1 MPSKK
6 TLALYQFF
14 WYNKFTCRQDFKGG
28 DEMFNSIKNQKDID
42 IFLDKTNSLHD
53 GYIVGVQYINNGI
66 SSIGDRYSFNIEET
80 KLILRIL
87 VTSICDTLIEI
98 EFKNLLEW
106 QIKDSQW
113 DITDTTVIINE
124 KQWIVWAD
132 NTYSNEEEMKKSS
145 YAIAKSMK
153 WRVVE

>member
-1 MPSKK
+1 M
-6 TLALYQFF
+6 Y
-14 WYNKFTCRQDFKGG
+14 
-28 DEMFNSIKNQKDID
+28 NSIKSSEDIRY
-42 IFLDKTNSLHD
+42 FLEKVNSLHD
-53 GYIVGVQYINNGI
+53 GYIIGVQYINNGI
-66 SSIGDRYSFNIEET
+66 SKIEHGHSFNPEQT
-80 KLILRIL
+80 KLVVRIL
-87 VTSICDTLIEI
+87 VTSIWDAVVEL
-98 EFKNLLEW
+98 EFEGLLEW

-124 KQWIVWAD
+124 KHWIVWAD